1 LAWPYSQRSRGVNSP
16 ALTSSTTT
24 GAKLFDAALAAN
36 ATAPLTARG
45 LRNEIAFTRLFGHVR
60 YFHPSDESAAADWEA
75 LAVQGARTVE
85 AADDD
90 TALAKALAALLQPV
104 SPTLRISLAGQDYT
118 PPSELNV
125 FASGAKYVYWRH
137 FGLGTGVTPGSIYS
151 RRE

>member
-1 LAWPYSQRSRGVNSP
+1 MRPWAFVVGVALFAAVSWRQRTGP
-16 ALTSSTTT
+16 TSSTTT

-45 LRNEIAFTRLFGHVR
+45 LRNEIAFTRLFGYVR

-90 TALAKALAALLQPV
+90 TALAKALAALFQPV
-104 SPTLRISLAGQDYT
+104 SPTLRNRLRART
-118 PPSELNV
+118 TRRRPS
-125 FASGAKYVYWRH
+125 
-137 FGLGTGVTPGSIYS
+137 
-151 RRE
+151 